1 MFKKTVAAAVAA
13 LTLVGATAVTTSS
26 AQASPL
32 GRAIVAG
39 AIGFGVGAAVAG
51 SSAYAYGYR
60 PAYAYGYGGCGFVS
74 QPIVNPWGV
83 IVGYRRVPAC

>member
-1 MFKKTVAAAVAA
+1 MFKKTLIAATAA
-13 LTLVGATAVTTSS
+13 LTLVGATAASTSS
-26 AQASPL
+26 AQAGPL

-60 PAYAYGYGGCGFVS
+60 PAYVYGGCGFVS
-74 QPIVNPWGV
+74 RPVFNAWGDV
-83 IVGYRRVPAC
+83 VAYRRVPAC